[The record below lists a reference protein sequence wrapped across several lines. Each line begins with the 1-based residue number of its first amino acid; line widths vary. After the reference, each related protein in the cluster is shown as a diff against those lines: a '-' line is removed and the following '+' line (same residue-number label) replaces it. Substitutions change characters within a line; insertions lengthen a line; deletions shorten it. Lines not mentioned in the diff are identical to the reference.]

1 MLTIYNATAGIL
13 FRTPIN
19 EGSKRVEMLGGDD
32 YITLKFS
39 TAEPVHFPLGAWTEV
54 PDIGRFEVVSVQRP
68 TYNATTGGYDYELKM
83 EAQHCKWRNKIC
95 FYQPKGEAR
104 EAEWSL
110 TATADVHLSVVL
122 DNLEALDYKYR
133 AGEAAK
139 SYEFDIDPTVPD
151 EAKLVTYSATS
162 IADAITAIA
171 EAWGCE
177 AWVTENIIHLGRCEH
192 GESFDIIPGVN
203 AETMSPSESK
213 NEYATRIYV
222 FGSERNL
229 PSNYRKT
236 EGSDGP
242 QITVNGI
249 VQKRLMLP
257 GDKPYI
263 DAREGMAQ
271 EEAVEAV
278 IVLDD
283 VYPRTLSEI
292 KSVDTYTDT
301 VEETDPTTGEEVKT
315 TETFYRFTIDGLT
328 FSADYIL
335 PDTDLQVHFES
346 GSLNGM
352 EFGLTFNPDNEP
364 EKLPDDSV
372 NPKAQVFEV
381 VVNENYGKRLPDTT
395 LRPKVGDKVILFGW
409 DTTKITDF
417 GLVDEAEKELLTRGE
432 AEIAKMQIDP
442 STYSCPMMSDWI
454 QGKGTVSVSE
464 DDERF
469 IFPHS
474 LGQRVTLVSSANF
487 AEGKRQS
494 RIIGIEYPLD
504 IPYDTPTY
512 TIGETTQYSRLGDL
526 QEQID
531 AITLAG
537 RTFQS
542 TGNGS
547 GIYVISTSDTT
558 RPTDRN
564 VYSALRAQKEF
575 LSKTRDDSTPHN
587 LTSRKTVT
595 GEKGVQGSPR
605 FQQGPIAGLGF
616 GGQMWFDPTT
626 GKTIVEADILRARE
640 AMEAPEFRFNR
651 IDVVAGE
658 QWRTFAFGT
667 VKDVHPAPGGLTGWL
682 TIDLLDGEIITFKP
696 GDILRGLFH
705 GISLDRRPDP
715 ANASGDADTD
725 SCGFPVYSGFS
736 TAYLTPTAMVT
747 AEGVETDTPA
757 LAAGFAYTLR
767 PGSASP
773 RSGMNLVAYGS
784 FTDPSR
790 RSTTWDS
797 RVRLI
802 MMEGVNTWSIDPDRH
817 YTYIR
822 GLLDGITIAG
832 NRLSGHGVMAGRMYL
847 YNPTISFSRDRGNA
861 FKGADAYSVHLSDAV
876 GILRLRSDGTAEP
889 LLSPHWLAAD
899 TTGTGSG
906 SVEGLHGLTAY
917 GGSQALIA
925 HAPLLH
931 TSVIAHRGGSQLLW
945 TDSIPSEGTFTA
957 TISAVGCKASI
968 AGGYVRVTEVT
979 DTTPGSAYV
988 NISVNCEGEVVIDRT
1003 FTIAIVSDG
1012 TTPDWKSYV
1021 YAPAG
1026 ADGGAPC
1033 RPYSRTP
1040 YPWEDGDELWRDA
1053 PDSSAEVWFM
1063 SVASVNGTTGLVYP
1077 DPSGNGLWSDPVK
1090 CTGED
1095 GKDGRY
1101 TDFMY
1106 AVTEEQ
1112 EQDSQPPY
1120 NPDTRNP
1127 NKGISPGPWRENP
1140 PQVPEGG
1147 ALWMTKAEVNG
1158 DSSTDTFTDSNGLTK
1173 TGTLLSPWSAPV
1185 RISGEKGQP
1194 GKDGKEGKSALT
1206 LILDNPYDKIL
1217 IDPTTGAF
1225 AISPKFNPVTEAH
1238 LFHGSDEI
1246 EIADLYILTINGET
1260 IYASPLGSG
1269 YNGNY
1274 YYYPGIE
1281 FWTDTKSDGV
1291 TWVIRTHEGADPS
1304 ELPEK
1309 LTIRLLAVAKEG
1321 PPLAA
1326 TAEWILAREEGTCI
1340 WRIILRSPAVVV
1352 DYNMDNEPLYVSG
1365 IQTIEGEP
1373 FVGCDIQR
1381 VDFDGL
1387 TTLTELPDDVE
1398 LICTVRYRDDEG
1410 HTEVLDTYMPFQG
1423 AGFGIN
1429 IDQDPDENVAGIDF
1443 ELRRTLSDGSTEM
1456 LDRATVAMIYGGKTG
1471 RGLPGCMIRRWKSIT
1486 EGQVFRN
1493 DSSKTEP
1500 GTSDQERS
1508 GYVDFLMFRVPEN
1521 IAASGWLVF
1530 RCKKEWTYAGDTS
1543 PLNLAVT
1550 GTTPDT
1556 AATAAMTLI
1565 GLDGYPNNYWEE
1577 VDINEAS
1584 AFFNFLIANHADI
1597 DILSGTQF
1605 LIRDDS
1611 NNVVAGL
1618 QGCRKTNSS
1627 GEHLPIFWAGA
1638 ESKDMASA
1646 PVRIYATAPVTD
1658 EDGNTA
1664 PATGRAVINGE
1675 ITAGDPEGQHVH
1687 INPDEK
1693 SVNIF
1698 DEQGVRRTTLTGL
1711 PISSSSDTVNG
1722 VEINP
1727 SSGYG
1732 NYTSLTDGG
1741 SVEVLGTGSFNTD
1754 GIINLEV
1761 SLSGSVT
1768 LRNTVNATASP
1779 RAYGDEQIISSQ
1791 ITSVGY
1797 ATVMAE
1803 VYETAPGGDYGT
1815 TRKRIYRGYL
1825 WGVSHDQSYGFEDK
1839 TYYAPGSTKK
1849 ISFSARAG
1857 CSYTVEVSL
1866 SGEIVSHG
1874 LSSSAA
1880 FTAENNSYAAVFGS
1894 NGFMLRKGP
1903 DTFAAM
1909 VAAVTDP
1916 GNGQTDDRLVT
1927 LRNGIMQPYTIFAA
1941 EINYAERTMTIL
1953 CGSAY
1958 NIEWI
1963 GTGSMS
1969 FYIPDKYSNAPMII
1983 NATPSKYGSS
1993 ANVRRNLGYIQPML
2007 TSGGSFTDDGIIY
2020 LEIKTI

>member
-1 MLTIYNATAGIL
+1 MQSKMIDIRDIDGGLLLA
-13 FRTPIN
+13 TPIN
-19 EGSKRVEMLGGDD
+19 TGSKRRYTLMKED
-32 YITLKFS
+32 YILLKFS
-39 TAEPVHFPLGAWTEV
+39 LDSPISFWLGSKVDDPE
-54 PDIGRFEVVSVQRP
+54 IGLFEVTDIQKPKFNTR
-68 TYNATTGGYDYELKM
+68 TGGYDYELRLDN
-83 EAQHCKWRNKIC
+83 HYWKWKNKI
-95 FYQPKGEAR
+95 FKYTPEHPGNEATW
-104 EAEWSL
+104 EL
-110 TATADVHLSVVL
+110 TAAIEVHLSIFIR
-122 DNLEALDYKYR
+122 NLEALGYKYR
-133 AGEAAK
+133 GHEY
-139 SYEFDIDPTVPD
+139 SFVIHPTVAK
-151 EAKLVTYSATS
+151 EAKYISYDNTNM
-162 IADAITAIA
+162 IDALSKIA
-171 EAWGCE
+171 EAWECE
-177 AWVTENIIHLGRCEH
+177 WWVEDSIIHFGRCEY
-192 GESFDIIPGVN
+192 GTPVKLSLDTNLVDM
-203 AETMSPSESK
+203 AAQDSK
-213 NEYATRIYV
+213 NTYATRIYA

-229 PSNYRKT
+229 PRNYRT
-236 EGSDGP
+236 GEE
-242 QITVNGI
+242 QIVINGV

-257 GDKPYI
+257 PDTPYI
-263 DAREGMAQ
+263 DSTPGLRT
-271 EEAVEAV
+271 EEAVEQVV
-278 IVLDD
+278 IFDH
-283 VYPRTLSEI
+283 VYPRTNGQIS
-292 KSVDTYTDT
+292 KVVTYEDK
-301 VEETDPTTGEEVKT
+301 VEDEDGNIII
-315 TETFYRFTIDGLT
+315 ETFYRFTDDGFK
-328 FSADYIL
+328 FSDDYLL
-335 PDTDLQVHFES
+335 PDTELHIVFQS
-346 GSLNGM
+346 GALNGM
-352 EFGLTFNPDNEP
+352 DFGVKFNPNAEN
-364 EKLPDDSV
+364 EKLPDGGI
-372 NPKAQVFEV
+372 NPAAQIFEI
-381 VVNENYGKRLPDTT
+381 VVNEDYGRKLPDEV
-395 LRPKVGDKVILFGW
+395 LSPAVGDRYVLYGW
-409 DTTKITDF
+409 DSTKIAEL
-417 GLVDEAEKELLTRGE
+417 GLVEAAQNELKAEAEKYIERS
-432 AEIAKMQIDP
+432 KIDP
-442 STYSCPMMSDWI
+442 STFTCKMMSDWVRRVGTTTE
-454 QGKGTVSVSE
+454 GKFAHPLNVG
-464 DDERF
+464 D
-469 IFPHS
+469 
-474 LGQRVTLVSSANF
+474 RVTLYDKVF
-487 AEGKRQS
+487 FIDGS
-494 RIIGIEYPLD
+494 RESRVIGVEYPLD
-504 IPYDTPTY
+504 IPYDTPVLTV
-512 TIGETTQYSRLGDL
+512 GETAAYSRLGDL

-587 LTSRKTVT
+587 LTSRKTIT

-605 FQQGPIAGLGF
+605 FQQGPVAGLGF

-626 GKTIVEADILRARE
+626 GKTTLEADILRARE

-667 VKDVHPAPGGLTGWL
+667 VKEVHPALGGLSGWL

-705 GISLDRRPDP
+705 GISLDRRPDS
-715 ANASGDADTD
+715 ANASDDADAD

-736 TAYLTPTAMVT
+736 TAYLTPTALVT
-747 AEGVETDTPA
+747 SEGEETDTPA

-797 RVRLI
+797 RTRLI

-847 YNPTISFSRDRGNA
+847 YNPMISFSRDRENA
-861 FKGADAYSVHLSDAV
+861 FRGADAYSVHLSDAV
-876 GILRLRSDGTAEP
+876 GILRLRSDGSTEP
-889 LLSPHWLAAD
+889 LVSPHWLAAD
-899 TTGTGSG
+899 TTGTGLDKA
-906 SVEGLHGLTAY
+906 EGLHGLTAN
-917 GGSQALIA
+917 GGSEALIA

-931 TSVIAHRGGSQLLW
+931 TSVIAHRGGAQLRW
-945 TDSIPSEGTFTA
+945 TDSIPSGGTFTA
-957 TISAVGCKASI
+957 TISAVGCNASI
-968 AGGYVRVTEVT
+968 VGGYVRVTEVT

-1021 YAPAG
+1021 YAPADANG
-1026 ADGGAPC
+1026 ESPC

-1040 YPWEDGDELWRDA
+1040 YPWEDGDELWKDA
-1053 PDSSAEVWFM
+1053 PDSSAEVWYM
-1063 SVASVNGTTGLVYP
+1063 SVATVNGPTGLVYP

-1095 GKDGRY
+1095 GQNGHY

-1112 EQDSQPPY
+1112 DQDYPPRY
-1120 NPDTRNP
+1120 NPETRNP
-1127 NKGISPGPWRENP
+1127 NNGIAPGPWHENP
-1140 PQVPEGG
+1140 PEVPAGG

-1158 DSSTDTFTDSNGLTK
+1158 DGSTDPFTDSNGLTK
-1173 TGTLLSPWSAPV
+1173 TGTLLSLWSAPV
-1185 RISGEKGQP
+1185 RISGEKGEP
-1194 GKDGKEGKSALT
+1194 GKAGKEGESALT

-1225 AISPKFNPVTEAH
+1225 ALSSRFTPATDAH
-1238 LFHGSDEI
+1238 LFHGTDEI
-1246 EIADLYILTINGET
+1246 EIADLSILSINGE
-1260 IYASPLGSG
+1260 AVEKSSLGSG
-1269 YNGNY
+1269 YTGNY

-1281 FWTDTKSDGV
+1281 LWSDTKADGV
-1291 TWVIRTHEGADPS
+1291 TWGIRTYEGFNPS
-1304 ELPEK
+1304 ELPDK
-1309 LTIRLLAVAKEG
+1309 LTIRLLAVAKED
-1321 PPLAA
+1321 PSLTA

-1340 WRIILRSPAVVV
+1340 WRIILRSSSVVV

-1365 IQTIEGEP
+1365 IQTIVGEP

-1381 VDFDGL
+1381 IDFDGL

-1398 LICTVRYRDDEG
+1398 LICTVRYRDDEE
-1410 HTEVLDTYMPFQG
+1410 HTEVRDTYMPFQW

-1429 IDQDPDENVAGIDF
+1429 IDIDPDENVGGIDF
-1443 ELRRTLSDGSTEM
+1443 ELRRTLPDGSTEM

-1471 RGLPGCMIRRWKSIT
+1471 RGLPGCMIRRWKT
-1486 EGQVFRN
+1486 VTQGQIFRN
-1493 DSSKTEP
+1493 DSTKTEP

-1521 IAASGWLVF
+1521 IESSGWLVF
-1530 RCKKEWTYAGDTS
+1530 QCKKEWTYTGDTS
-1543 PLNLAVT
+1543 PLNLT
-1550 GTTPDT
+1550 LSDITTPEQ
-1556 AATAAMTLI
+1556 AVAAAMTLI
-1565 GLDGYPNNYWEE
+1565 GLDGYPNSYWEE
-1577 VDINEAS
+1577 VDINMAS
-1584 AFFNFLIANHADI
+1584 GFFNFLLANHADI

-1605 LIRDDS
+1605 LIRDNN

-1646 PVRIYATAPVTD
+1646 PVRIYATAAVTD
-1658 EDGNTA
+1658 SDNNTV

-1698 DEQGVRRTTLTGL
+1698 DEQGARRTTLTGL
-1711 PISSSSDTVNG
+1711 PISSPSDTVNG

-1727 SSGYG
+1727 SSGNG
-1732 NYTSLTDGG
+1732 SMSLTDGG
-1741 SVEVLGTGSFNTD
+1741 SVEVLYTGSFNTD
-1754 GIINLEV
+1754 GIIKLNV
-1761 SLSGSVT
+1761 SLSGSVQ
-1768 LRNTVNATASP
+1768 LRNTVTAAPSP
-1779 RAYGDEQIISSQ
+1779 RAFGDEQVIAPQ
-1791 ITSVGY
+1791 ITSVGH
-1797 ATVMAE
+1797 ATVMVE
-1803 VYETAPGGDYGT
+1803 VYETAPGGDFGPT
-1815 TRKRIYRGYL
+1815 QKRIYRSYL
-1825 WGVSHDQSYGFEDK
+1825 WGVTHDQSTGFEVETYSADGATK
-1839 TYYAPGSTKK
+1839 T
-1849 ISFSARAG
+1849 ISFSARTG
-1857 CSYTVEVSL
+1857 CSYSVKVSL
-1866 SGEIVSHG
+1866 AGEMESPS
-1874 LSSSAA
+1874 LTASAT
-1880 FTAENNSYAAVFGS
+1880 FTAENTSYAAVFGS

-1916 GNGQTDDRLVT
+1916 GNGQTYDRLVT
-1927 LRNGIMQPYTIFAA
+1927 IRNGIMQPYTIFAA
-1941 EINYAERTMTIL
+1941 EINYTTQTMTIL
-1953 CGSAY
+1953 CGSASY
-1958 NIEWI
+1958 IEWI
-1963 GTGSMS
+1963 CTGSMR
-1969 FYIPDKYSNAPMII
+1969 FYIPDKYSNAPLII
-1983 NATPSKYGSS
+1983 NATPSECGSS
-1993 ANVRRNLGYIQPML
+1993 ANVNRDHGYIQPML
-2007 TSGGSFTDDGIIY
+2007 TSGGSFIDGIIY

>member
-1 MLTIYNATAGIL
+1 MTTPAIIL
-13 FRTPIN
+13 EIHAPEGEIIASTPIN
-19 EGSKRVEMLGGDD
+19 DGAKRVVKLGGEDQV
-32 YITLKFS
+32 TLPLVINH
-39 TAEPVHFPLGAWTEV
+39 PVNFRIGSYVDVPGCGHFI
-54 PDIGRFEVVSVQRP
+54 IGDKQRP
-68 TYNATTGGYDYELKM
+68 KYDPETGAFEYELKF
-83 EAQHCKWRNKIC
+83 EAPYRLWRNKIV
-95 FYQPKGEAR
+95 FFNSVSAAR
-104 EAEWSL
+104 EAAFSL
-110 TATADVHLSVVL
+110 TATPDIHLGIIL
-122 DNLEALDYKYR
+122 DNLDRYGITYYATGEKYV
-133 AGEAAK
+133 
-139 SYEFDIDPTVPD
+139 FDIDESVASE
-151 EAKLVTYSATS
+151 EAKCIEYNATS
-162 IADAITAIA
+162 ILDALYSFAD
-171 EAWGCE
+171 EWECDV
-177 AWVTENIIHLGRCEH
+177 WVTENIIHLGRCEH
-192 GESFDIIPGVN
+192 SSAFKIEPGIN
-203 AETMSPSESK
+203 AEEVQSSESK
-213 NEYATRIYV
+213 SDFANRLYV
-222 FGSERNL
+222 FGSDRNL
-229 PSNYRKT
+229 PVNYRSTAKT
-236 EGSDGP
+236 E
-242 QITVNGI
+242 IAVNGI

-257 GDKPYI
+257 EDTPFI
-263 DAREGMAQ
+263 DARPGLRPDEI
-271 EEAVEAV
+271 VEAV
-278 IVLDD
+278 VVIDS
-283 VYPRTLSEI
+283 VYPGTQSPITKVRQYI
-292 KSVDTYTDT
+292 KTIEDSDPATD
-301 VEETDPTTGEEVKT
+301 EMIERE
-315 TETFYRFTIDGLT
+315 ETFYAFSVDNFT
-328 FSADYIL
+328 FSEDYLL
-335 PDTDLQVHFES
+335 PTTELAVRFDS
-346 GSLNGM
+346 GRLAGM
-352 EFGLTFNPDNEP
+352 EFQLVFNPDKEP
-364 EKLPDDSV
+364 ETLADGQANPEAQWFEIVRSDSNGATLPSE
-372 NPKAQVFEV
+372 PLIPAE
-381 VVNENYGKRLPDTT
+381 
-395 LRPKVGDKVILFGW
+395 GDKVVIYGW
-409 DTTKITDF
+409 DATKLPGTSLITDA
-417 GLVDEAEKELLTRGE
+417 EAELLKKGRE
-432 AEIAKMQIDP
+432 KAVLMARDP
-442 STYSCPMMSDWI
+442 STYTCPMMSD
-454 QGKGTVSVSE
+454 
-464 DDERF
+464 F
-469 IFPHS
+469 IFAQGEYIPDTDLFLFPYTPGH
-474 LGQRVTLVSSANF
+474 RVSIQTPSG
-487 AEGKRQS
+487 EYRES
-494 RIIGIEYPLD
+494 RVIGIEYPLD
-504 IPYDTPTY
+504 IPYDTPILTV
-512 TIGETTQYSRLGDL
+512 GETAAYSRLGDL

-876 GILRLRSDGTAEP
+876 GILRLRSNGTAEP
-889 LLSPHWLAAD
+889 LLFPHWLAAD

-957 TISAVGCKASI
+957 TISAVGCRASI

-1063 SVASVNGTTGLVYP
+1063 SVASVNGPTGLVYP

-1112 EQDSQPPY
+1112 EQDSQPLY

-1127 NKGISPGPWRENP
+1127 NKGIIPGPWRENP

-1225 AISPKFNPVTEAH
+1225 AISPKFHPDTEAH

-1246 EIADLYILTINGET
+1246 EIADLSILTINGET
-1260 IYASPLGSG
+1260 VEKSSLGSG

-1274 YYYPGIE
+1274 YYYPGID
-1281 FWTDTKSDGV
+1281 FWANTKSDGV
-1291 TWVIRTHEGADPS
+1291 TWVIRTYEGDDPS

-1309 LTIRLLAVAKEG
+1309 LTIRLLAVAKED
-1321 PPLAA
+1321 PSLTA

-1880 FTAENNSYAAVFGS
+1880 FMAENNSYAAVFGS